1 MLNIIISILTVLFG
15 QYGTVTGQVFE
26 GYSETNDIYIV
37 TLESGQEIDV
47 YADDLVDGDHVTV
60 YFLFGEPVRVLYE
73 WR

>member
-47 YADDLVDGDHVTV
+47 CADDLVDGDRVTV